1 MSLYSQMRE
10 AEDAWGKRLGDRM
23 MWHSRVFAFGA
34 VAVLAAIPALAAA
47 PARAPVPRPALRPAA
62 QPAVPPPELSGI
74 WVREDDSLDLLPPD
88 MGTGPLRA
96 DLKNPGA
103 ADVSNPILKPWAVAV
118 LQREAKAR
126 AGKPVRVDE
135 YACRPLGVPLV
146 MAARPR
152 MQIEQTRGRPV
163 ILRFERDTQARTI
176 NLATAHPQNLTP
188 SRFGDSIGRYEG
200 GALIVDTVA
209 QSQRIDLDRFGTPHT
224 EALRVIERFRVFDNG
239 ARLESTVTVE
249 DPKTFTTSW
258 SGIIRWKKG
267 EGALAENSCEGESTQ
282 RISPVAVSAP

>member
-1 MSLYSQMRE
+1 
-10 AEDAWGKRLGDRM
+10 

-34 VAVLAAIPALAAA
+34 AAVLAAIPALAAA
-47 PARAPVPRPALRPAA
+47 PARAPARPPAARPAPARPAA

-74 WVREDDSLDLLPPD
+74 WVREDESLDLLPPD
-88 MGTGPLRA
+88 MGTGPLRS
-96 DLKNPGA
+96 DPKNPAA

-118 LQREAKAR
+118 LQRTAKAR

-152 MQIEQTRGRPV
+152 MQIEQARGRAV
-163 ILRFERDTQARTI
+163 TLRFERDPQARTI

-188 SRFGDSIGRYEG
+188 SRLGDSIGRYEG

-209 QSQRIDLDRFGTPHT
+209 QTQRIGLDRFGTPHT

-258 SGIIRWKKG
+258 SGIIRWKKA
-267 EGALAENSCEGESTQ
+267 EGAFVENSCEGESTQ
-282 RISPVAVSAP
+282 RISPVAERAP

>member
-1 MSLYSQMRE
+1 MPG
-10 AEDAWGKRLGDRM
+10 GKRLGDRM

-34 VAVLAAIPALAAA
+34 AAVLAAIPALAAA
-47 PARAPVPRPALRPAA
+47 PTRAPARPPARPAA

-88 MGTGPLRA
+88 MGTGPLRS

-103 ADVSNPILKPWAVAV
+103 ADVSNPILKPWAAAV
-118 LQREAKAR
+118 LQRVAKAR

-152 MQIEQTRGRPV
+152 MQIEQPRGRALT
-163 ILRFERDTQARTI
+163 LRFERDSQVRTI
-176 NLATAHPQNLTP
+176 NLAAAHPQKLEP
-188 SRFGDSIGRYEG
+188 SRLGDSIGRYEG

-209 QSQRIDLDRFGTPHT
+209 QTQRIDLDRFGTPHT

-258 SGIIRWKKG
+258 SGIIRWKKA
-267 EGALAENSCEGESTQ
+267 EGAFVENSCADGEGTN
-282 RISPVAVSAP
+282 RISPVAASAP